1 MADIA
6 TPLLTRLGSPTSF
19 EPDLKPT
26 ASEGLR
32 LVETPP
38 PVLQVRDLRVS
49 LPTEQGLRP
58 VLKGIHFE
66 LRAGEVLG
74 LVGES
79 GSGKS
84 MTVRALLGLLPAQAQ
99 LSSQGI
105 AYQGQPLSAEALRR
119 LRGREMAMIF
129 QNPLSAFN
137 PTMRLGDQIGEILEF
152 GAPPL
157 ARRARR
163 QRVLELLDR
172 VGIQRPEQRMRQYP
186 HEFSGGML
194 QRAMI
199 AMAISHNPRI
209 LIADEATSNLDVTIQ
224 AEILTLVRELQRELG
239 MAMIWITHDLGVLAG
254 LANRIL
260 VMFAGQVV
268 EEAATA
274 TLFQDPRH
282 PYTRTLLAALHDPL
296 GRQSELIPAQTIPGG
311 CPFHM
316 RCRHCHT
323 QCLLAPALQSVAAG
337 HRVACWRP
345 ELSIAERIL

>member
-38 PVLQVRDLRVS
+38 PVLQVRDLRVL

-119 LRGREMAMIF
+119 LRGREMGMIF
-129 QNPLSAFN
+129 QNPWCA
-137 PTMRLGDQIGEILEF
+137 
-152 GAPPL
+152 
-157 ARRARR
+157 
-163 QRVLELLDR
+163 V
-172 VGIQRPEQRMRQYP
+172 
-186 HEFSGGML
+186 
-194 QRAMI
+194 
-199 AMAISHNPRI
+199 
-209 LIADEATSNLDVTIQ
+209 
-224 AEILTLVRELQRELG
+224 
-239 MAMIWITHDLGVLAG
+239 
-254 LANRIL
+254 
-260 VMFAGQVV
+260 
-268 EEAATA
+268 
-274 TLFQDPRH
+274 
-282 PYTRTLLAALHDPL
+282 
-296 GRQSELIPAQTIPGG
+296 
-311 CPFHM
+311 
-316 RCRHCHT
+316 
-323 QCLLAPALQSVAAG
+323 
-337 HRVACWRP
+337 
-345 ELSIAERIL
+345 